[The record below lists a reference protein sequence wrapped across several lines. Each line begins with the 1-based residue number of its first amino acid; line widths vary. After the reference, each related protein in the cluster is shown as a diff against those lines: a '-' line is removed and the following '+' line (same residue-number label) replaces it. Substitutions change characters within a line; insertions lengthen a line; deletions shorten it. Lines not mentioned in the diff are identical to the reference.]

1 MLLLLMAS
9 ARPATER
16 LRGALA
22 WAIDAERQVPNVI
35 SMRDLARLDEALARD
50 APFPTELYPKLQLF
64 AQILWRAGLPAP
76 LPRLGLG
83 DALEAIAEG
92 AAVLAPWPFVP
103 EVDARTFRELGYEA
117 NAAGLDRERA
127 RHRAG
132 WTAHAAESRRFICD
146 ALDGVGG
153 RGVAWVLGA
162 GRAYDLPLDALA
174 ERFETIVLADI
185 DGAALEATLATVTAP
200 MRARFQ
206 LAALDLTGVAAT
218 WRARTEEAIGGAR
231 DAPDAAARL
240 EGLYASYAVGEQRP
254 WRLLGERADLVISQ
268 MVLSQLNDSLERYP
282 RRLYEERF
290 GAPLFDSH
298 PALRVANML
307 FAHRVQHDHLRFLR
321 RHAAAVLTSDV
332 SEQLERLRPAGAP
345 EPVGDELPLLGVY
358 RLPERVP
365 HGLEVVAQRDW
376 TWARAVATPA
386 HPRGSRMRVTA
397 LRLAPAE

>member
-1 MLLLLMAS
+1 MAS
-9 ARPATER
+9 APPATGR
-16 LRGALA
+16 LRRALA
-22 WAIDAERQVPNVI
+22 WAIEAQREVPNVI
-35 SMRDLARLDEALARD
+35 STRDLARLDEALARD
-50 APFPTELYPKLQLF
+50 APFPTELYPKLRLF
-64 AQILWRAGLPAP
+64 AQILWRTGLPAP

-83 DALEAIAEG
+83 DALEAIAER
-92 AAVLAPWPFVP
+92 AAVAPWPFLAGVEP
-103 EVDARTFRELGYEA
+103 RTFRELGYEA
-117 NAAGLDRERA
+117 NAAGLDRERG

-132 WTAHAAESRRFICD
+132 WTAHAEESRRFIID

-174 ERFETIVLADI
+174 ERFETVVLADI
-185 DGAALEATLATVTAP
+185 DGAALEATLGTIAASR
-200 MRARFQ
+200 RARFE

-218 WRARTEEAIGGAR
+218 WRARSDEAIGGAR
-231 DAPDAAARL
+231 DARHAAERL
-240 EGLYASYAVGEQRP
+240 EGLYASYAVVEPRP
-254 WRLLGERADLVISQ
+254 WSRLGDRADVVISQ

-298 PALRVANML
+298 PELRVANML

-321 RHAAAVLTSDV
+321 RHGAALLTSDV
-332 SEQLERLRPAGAP
+332 SEQLERLGPAGAP

-358 RLPERVP
+358 RLAERVP
-365 HGLEVVAQRDW
+365 HGLEVASQRDW
-376 TWARAVATPA
+376 TWTRAVATSA

-397 LRLAPAE
+397 LRLAPARAG